1 MRRVS
6 DYVKMSLAVLLVLTF
21 SIYCS
26 MRLLK
31 VQVVESESYNHHEV
45 VVTEY
50 TQKIPST
57 RGEIVDASGT
67 PDEVASAVLSAV
79 LPLL

>member
-21 SIYCS
+21 TVFCA

-31 VQVVESESYNHHEV
+31 VQVVESDSYNRREV

-57 RGEIVDASGT
+57 RGEIVDASGLT
-67 PDEVASAVLSAV
+67 IISNTSIKTFQ
-79 LPLL
+79 